1 MWGPPSHPGASALPG
16 DAGRHRG
23 PRSELEA
30 ATVPGGESAPALHP
44 FPQPHRFSSLT
55 GPPTPTLDAWVT
67 WKARGGGVGGGKQAP
82 WGGGGAILDRP
93 GQLSALLSP
102 FTFLPPPPTWLC
114 ATFSLF
120 SFLVAPFLFPP
131 EGSGGLRDPR
141 ILLVLT
147 HNLGQGPV
155 DRSGRAWRPGAVQSG
170 IGSFEE

>member
-1 MWGPPSHPGASALPG
+1 MARRGPGWWSCRASALPG

-30 ATVPGGESAPALHP
+30 ATVPGGSCAPP
-44 FPQPHRFSSLT
+44 FPPASSVLQPHRSTDPKPLMLGS
-55 GPPTPTLDAWVT
+55 P
-67 WKARGGGVGGGKQAP
+67 GKQGG
-82 WGGGGAILDRP
+82 WGEAESRRPGRGGAILDRP

-102 FTFLPPPPTWLC
+102 FTFLPPPPTWLR

-120 SFLVAPFLFPP
+120 SFLVAPFLCPP

-147 HNLGQGPV
+147 HNLEQGPV
-155 DRSGRAWRPGAVQSG
+155 DRSGRAWRPGGVYRVG
-170 IGSFEE
+170 